1 MMGRS
6 VTVSVRN
13 WHDIK
18 PEKGSNVIIRRNY
31 DHICFFIW
39 SGKLDNV
46 DAFLLDDNH
55 IYDRVNMVTIF
66 VPDDSEWIYTS
77 QLGW

>member
-1 MMGRS
+1 MGRS
-6 VTVSVRN
+6 MNVRVKK
-13 WHDIK
+13 WHDVK
-18 PEKGSNVIIRRNY
+18 PEKDSEIIIRRNY
-31 DHICFFIW
+31 HHIGFLIW

-55 IYDRVNMVTIF
+55 IYDKVNMVTIC